1 MTISSSIH
9 SLANDMILFFTN
21 KDAIVCAHPAVFVS
35 SAGHLSCL
43 HGVAVVNCAASKH

>member
-21 KDAIVCAHPAVFVS
+21 KDATVCAHPTVFIS
-35 SAGHLSCL
+35 IAGHLSCL
-43 HGVAVVNCAASKH
+43 HGVAVVNSAASKH